1 MTGFD
6 WRWAEE
12 KSTNCISLTNDGINH
27 RPKNIFWNTWTGAGA
42 RYQDTGET
50 VEWIPP
56 PDSGTFPLPEQ
67 WQPDTHLRAIF
78 ILVTP
83 SFTWLMR
90 VTIGNIKFT
99 FVRFR
104 VNKHIYKMGSG
115 CGSFAKVWQNSCF
128 QYHRYTVQ
136 IQSLTKFI
144 LNICLLPTNYIEKTK
159 IKKKRTGKARL
170 KFLFKENKWA
180 NPGLFSVYFHP
191 SHITIQL
198 QIEKA

>member
-1 MTGFD
+1 MNKEKRLILNVSSKHCRPLRNFPNWIKNCVCINKTSL
-6 WRWAEE
+6 WR
-12 KSTNCISLTNDGINH
+12 S
-27 RPKNIFWNTWTGAGA
+27 
-42 RYQDTGET
+42 
-50 VEWIPP
+50 
-56 PDSGTFPLPEQ
+56 
-67 WQPDTHLRAIF
+67 IF

-159 IKKKRTGKARL
+159 IKKKRPGKAGL
-170 KFLFKENKWA
+170 KFLFKENLWA